1 MNREQYK
8 KELSKYP
15 KEAIIKVLTNNCLFD
30 SERLLHDVKWESVQL
45 KFDTLRSQERAIR
58 KEMNALINKKDGKSL
73 VKYIQLMDESTKIDK
88 KIASVMK
95 RMDNLLGIR
104 SE

>member
-1 MNREQYK
+1 LNRERYN

-15 KEAIIKVLTNNCLFD
+15 KEVIIKVLTNNCLFN

-45 KFDTLRSQERAIR
+45 KFDTLRSQEREIR
-58 KEMNALINKKDGKSL
+58 KEMNALINKKDSKSF